1 MFKLRCLSISGIRLL
16 SIFTFLLFVTTNKC
30 YAWDVP
36 SQVFLCPGAP
46 SVDISVDFPGSYS
59 NVYEWFSDKD
69 CQAKIG
75 EGITY
80 TASASYDQK
89 SIYVR
94 RKGNNSDVREVKV
107 GKLDWVDITQIK
119 QGNDGYLCKGG
130 SVELT
135 PVVAYNGR
143 INNNSFNNND
153 ANTGTLAYEWSYD
166 GSRVGRTEK
175 YNAEKSGTYT
185 FKFSANG
192 CQVEKTVVVAAKKE
206 LLRLTGADQICNG
219 GSLVIEVGGMD
230 TYKWAGTVTPV
241 EGNKKVKISTPGDY
255 KVVGSTNIGGCK
267 DSLSFTIEE
276 KEALGVKIDG
286 IYALCPGSTSTTL
299 TALVEGV
306 PNETLTFEWT
316 DEYGNTKSNKANIT
330 IEETGTY
337 NVVVSDGNCNG
348 GNTTT
353 ILNVNNV
360 GTISV
365 QPEDVIICAGYAKTV
380 TARGDNLVMFKWFDS
395 LGNEVNGK
403 TQDQVELK
411 KEGNYSVKGYTK
423 EGCPSKIQEFPARV
437 VDNPGLIVPDLKP
450 CVGDEPE
457 LRAQFADSLNFQWV
471 APTPN
476 EYLNSKEKTIK
487 ISKDG
492 TYKARVT
499 DLTTKCQTNA
509 ETTIKFLDLPEIT
522 GPDKA
527 EICEGGSTSLSFTTV
542 KNGILTGNPK
552 TYKWKNDKDDKIL
565 SADSFLVVSEP
576 GKYYFSADNA
586 YGCTTTKE
594 VTVTTKPKPRVTI
607 TKDKDYLCGE
617 GEKATFSASGT
628 DISSYKWIYGNSQQF
643 AKPDF
648 PVSSAGTYRLQV
660 TGNNGCVFDTVV
672 SIETKSKVKIDT
684 VIPNFCKGESGK
696 IIVTS
701 SKESDYEWSDGTK
714 SNTLEVTE
722 SGNYTVKVTDHE
734 FHCSQNVTVPV
745 VVHENPTISLDP
757 GKISFCKGKSVTLTV
772 RVTNPAIGKYTI
784 AWDNSTSTSSS
795 ILVNKAGTY
804 QVTVTDSKFQCKA
817 TATAEVTEKALP
829 VVALTSDPDTVCKGE
844 SVTLTATGADSY
856 TWERNGVKLNTQK
869 ATYSENPQITLEFTI
884 VGKDNTTGCES
895 EPVSKTV
902 VVTNPF
908 TINIAGEPS
917 ICEGQVFEAL
927 TASGADRFEWY
938 DGENKVALTANYT
951 PTKAGK
957 FTVKG
962 FKSNNICEASKE
974 IETKIESYLQIEA
987 PKDTFFCDGET
998 ITVEANGANS
1008 YEWTVP
1014 SGNIQNA
1021 QNLTISESGKY
1032 KVTGISRTG
1041 CKSLPVDFNVEKKE
1055 IPTVTIEGKDVMCS
1069 GKNSTMK
1076 AVGNGGSTPYTY
1088 KWSGEMEFSTDNL
1101 IDIEQGGTYKVIV
1114 KDKFGCSADASKT
1127 VTVASP
1133 KVSIEGKDQFCTDS
1147 TLTLTAKGDAK
1158 KYFWNFSTENKT
1170 TFTTGEPG
1178 TITLVGEDENGC
1190 MATATL
1196 NVSKRA
1202 IPVLSGDKVMYYCE
1216 NSSTKLSV
1224 TLDSIASGYEW
1235 DSNGKTTDN
1244 TIVANTEK
1252 IYTVVGYDKWNC
1264 PSRPFTIDV
1273 KETKIPVVSITG
1285 DGTVCKYG
1293 DPITLTVNIEGNYNE
1308 INWSTNETTEQIS
1321 VKEGGKY
1328 TVTAQVGECVS
1339 KPASKDVELI
1349 ENAQIKIE
1357 GPEQMC
1363 TDSTIELK
1371 GVVVKGKTV
1380 SFYWDEEATSSD
1392 SKKISEGGLYRIKAV
1407 DSYGCISRDSF
1418 NVNKRAIPELKVK
1431 DTTYYCEHSSI
1442 DLVANMDSVA
1452 KGYVW
1457 NNASLTNKNTYNV
1470 NSEQTVKVIG
1480 YDMWNCP
1487 SKPRDMVVKETKVP
1501 VIVIEGDTTACLY
1514 GDSIVLSVAV
1524 KEGNPEDIIWNN
1536 GKRGKT
1542 INVKDGEFSAYAT
1555 VSVCKSLEVSHKVD
1569 LITNAK
1575 IDIKGVDEICTD
1587 SFAVL
1592 TASST
1597 EHLNYVWEGHTTNK
1611 DTVNVRQTGTYRV
1624 EGTDKYG
1631 CKSKA
1636 EKTVNQRDIPQL
1648 TITPTAAFCENDS
1661 IKLVATL
1668 NREACYYVW
1677 DKGALQPKNYKYANQ
1692 VRDYT
1697 VMAYDNI
1704 MCPSNTATVAVTET
1718 KIPVVKIEGPTYV
1731 CQNGDP
1737 ITLTAQVEGAHNRY
1751 EWNTQETTESISVQ
1765 YGGQYIAKAFVGVCS
1780 SEPDTFDVE
1789 YKLIP
1794 KLSIK
1799 EGAKTTYCDLLSVTL
1814 HAESPTAV
1822 SYRWEPEGVATP
1834 ENEVNTEGFHT
1845 VFVED
1850 KFGCKNQDSIETE
1863 VIYGPEINIK
1873 GDTTLCEFSITE
1885 IQLDCPDCVSQTW
1898 STGEKTTSIT
1908 VYESGYYQVEGIGP
1922 NGCPSRAEHHLNV
1935 TPAPSLEIEGET
1947 EITSNDSTTLTA
1959 IAEGSEPFRFYWTPT
1974 HEMSQ
1979 SIIVHSEDIDQWQNY
1994 TAMVYD
2000 KNNCYN
2006 FQTVLVSKH
2015 SVKLNGKKNF
2025 CEGDSTVITAVGEG
2039 VTGFVWSTG
2048 ETTPSITI
2056 KDAGLYSI
2064 ISTHENGLIDTLK
2077 FEIIVHPLPEVNIE
2091 GDLSFCRGD
2100 STFLIAEGDAK
2111 SYIWDNGV
2119 QSDTIIVREEGEY
2132 AVSAISKYGCISR
2145 DSVNVIVYELPD
2157 VQIAGPDT
2165 VLEESSIILK
2175 AEGAISYHW
2184 EKPDTIS
2191 ETIEVFE
2198 GGRYKTIGTDEHN
2211 CRNIAIHDVRT
2222 IPIPHPLINDTTN
2235 GHAIACIDD
2244 KVALIASGAETYL
2257 WDTGETNDT
2266 IYVTES
2272 RIYTVTGCL
2281 SNGQCRENH
2290 YSVEFSPHPKM
2301 MKIEGTT
2308 KICADS
2314 FSVLTAYSFN
2324 DTLISHFVWST
2335 GEETQSVKVSDTSEY
2350 SVSAVSKYGCLSDTI
2365 SVSLSYYPY
2374 PEPFITG
2381 ITEVCKDSETRL
2393 KANGGERYLWIET
2406 GEDAEF
2412 ISVSTPGKQMLRA
2425 WNEFGCAADTFIYV
2439 EDKGVPVISIRGKE
2453 GVCEGYSTTLT
2464 AEGIQFKE
2472 NYYLWNTGDTTSSI
2486 VVDKA
2491 GDYNVVITNRS
2502 GCVATDTIQFVVYPN
2517 PVIEIDGSDFVCID
2531 DSTLLKS
2538 KQISGN
2544 KIDKYSWN
2552 TGETD
2557 SVEYVR
2563 TAGEYTLQV
2572 IDIHECYSNI
2582 ATHETQMRVPN
2593 PIAVTGDFDICDE
2606 QKDTA
2611 IVKAYSVGAAF
2622 YSWLQ
2627 NSDTLVYGNPEF
2639 SANRKGMYRVVST
2652 DSFGCRSY
2660 KDVEIIGH
2668 NAPLVKITGAEIPVC
2683 GPETAELSS
2692 ASESDVIKFLWN
2704 TGEIT
2709 AEIISDH
2716 SGDFWLRGTDIYGC
2730 IATDTVH
2737 LILNDIPDMK
2747 IEGKLGF
2754 CPNDETDIKVVGAE
2768 NYIWSNGSIGE
2779 HTSFHAAGDYSVKG
2793 TDKYGCVKEINFH
2806 VNEYFVPEVMLVESP
2821 TKISRID
2828 PTVNFSAVSFDDLS
2842 NAYFI
2847 WSMGDDET
2855 VEEKSFDYAFDIS
2868 KQRWFKVVMAVHTTD
2883 GCTYNREVV
2892 LPVDLY
2898 IPNTITPN
2906 GDGINDVFMKGFEV
2920 EIFDRHGERLFYG
2933 HDGWNGHLKDDSI
2946 VADTYYYV
2954 LTDITG
2960 DIYRGYITV
2969 KK

>member
-1 MFKLRCLSISGIRLL
+1 M
-16 SIFTFLLFVTTNKC
+16 
-30 YAWDVP
+30 AWEVP
-36 SQVFLCPGAP
+36 NEVFLCQNST
-46 SVDISVDFPGSYS
+46 SVDINISSPGLSTS
-59 NVYEWFSDKD
+59 VYEWFSDED
-69 CQAKIG
+69 CKTKIG
-75 EGITY
+75 EGTTY
-80 TASASYDQK
+80 TASATYEQK

-94 RKGNNSDVREVKV
+94 RKGTNNDVREVKV
-107 GKLDWVDITQIK
+107 GKLDWVGINQIK
-119 QGNDGYLCKGG
+119 QGNEGCLCKGG

-135 PVVAYNGR
+135 PFVGYSGR
-143 INNNSFNNND
+143 INNESFNQD
-153 ANTGTLAYEWSYD
+153 ANTETLAYEWIYD
-166 GSRVGRTEK
+166 GARVGRTEK
-175 YNAEKSGTYT
+175 YNAEQPGTYT
-185 FKFSANG
+185 LKFSTNG
-192 CQVEKTVVVAAKKE
+192 CQVEQTVVVAAKKE
-206 LLRLTGADQICNG
+206 LLRLTGADQLCNG

-230 TYKWAGTVTPV
+230 TYQWTGAVAPI
-241 EGNKKVKISTPGDY
+241 EGNKKVKISTPGEY
-255 KVVGSTNIGGCK
+255 KVVGSSNIGGCK
-267 DSLSFTIEE
+267 DSLSFTIKE
-276 KEALGVKIDG
+276 KEALDVKIDG

-306 PNETLTFEWT
+306 PNETLRFEWT
-316 DEYGNTKSNKANIT
+316 DGYGNTMSNNANIT
-330 IEETGTY
+330 IEEIGTY

-353 ILNVNNV
+353 VLNVNNV
-360 GTISV
+360 GAISV

-380 TARGDNLVMFKWFDS
+380 TARGDNLVKFKWFDS

-411 KEGNYSVKGYTK
+411 KEGNYSVIGYTK
-423 EGCPSKIQEFPARV
+423 EGCPSERMQFPTRV
-437 VDNPGLIVPDLKP
+437 VDNPSLIVPDLKP

-457 LRAQFADSLNFQWV
+457 LMAQFADSLNFQWV
-471 APTPN
+471 VPTPN
-476 EYLNSKEKTIK
+476 EYLNSREKTIK

-499 DLTTKCQTNA
+499 DLTTRCQTNA
-509 ETTIKFLDLPEIT
+509 ETTIKFLGLPEIT

-542 KNGILTGNPK
+542 KNGKLTGTLKSYIWTDSNGVK
-552 TYKWKNDKDDKIL
+552 L

-594 VTVTTKPKPRVTI
+594 VTVTTKPKPKVAI

-628 DISSYKWIYGNSQQF
+628 DISSYKWTYGNNQQF
-643 AKPDF
+643 TKPDF
-648 PVSSAGTYRLQV
+648 PVSTAGPYKLQV
-660 TGNNGCVFDTVV
+660 TGKNGCVFDTVV

-684 VIPNFCKGESGK
+684 IIPDFCKGESGK
-696 IIVTS
+696 IIVKS

-714 SNTLEVTE
+714 SDTIEVTE
-722 SGNYTVKVTDHE
+722 SGDYTVKVTDRE

-757 GKISFCKGKSVTLTV
+757 VETSFCKGKSATLSV
-772 RVTNPAIGKYTI
+772 SVTNPVLGKYSI
-784 AWDNSTSTSSS
+784 SWDNSSSTSSS
-795 ILVNKAGTY
+795 LTVDKAGTY
-804 QVTVTDSKFQCKA
+804 QVTVTDNEYHCKS
-817 TATAEVTEKALP
+817 TASAEVVEKALP
-829 VVALTSDPDTVCKGE
+829 VVDLKSDQDTVCKGDE
-844 SVTLTATGADSY
+844 VTLTASGADSY
-856 TWERNGVKLNTQK
+856 TWKRNGENLNTQK
-869 ATYSENPQITLEFTI
+869 ATYSENPQDTSEFTI
-884 VGKDNTTGCES
+884 VGKDNNTGCES
-895 EPVSKTV
+895 EPVSKEV
-902 VVTNPF
+902 VVSNPF
-908 TINIAGEPS
+908 TISIEGEPN
-917 ICEGQVFEAL
+917 ICEGQEFEAM

-938 DGENKVALTANYT
+938 DGENKVGLTAEYT

-962 FKSNNICEASKE
+962 FKTNNICEVSKE
-974 IETKIESYLQIEA
+974 IETRIESYLQIET
-987 PKDTFFCDGET
+987 PKDTFFCDGEE
-998 ITVEANGANS
+998 ITVEANGADS
-1008 YEWTVP
+1008 YEWTIP
-1014 SGNIQNA
+1014 SGSIQKK

-1055 IPTVTIEGKDVMCS
+1055 IPTVTIEGKAVMCS

-1076 AVGNGGSTPYTY
+1076 AVGNGGSEPYTY
-1088 KWSGEMEFSTDNL
+1088 NWTGEMEFSAANS

-1114 KDKFGCSADASKT
+1114 KDKFGCTADASKT

-1158 KYFWNFSTENKT
+1158 KYFWNSSTENKA

-1178 TITLVGEDENGC
+1178 TVSLVGEDENGC
-1190 MATATL
+1190 LATAIL

-1202 IPVLSGDKVMYYCE
+1202 IPVLE
-1216 NSSTKLSV
+1216 
-1224 TLDSIASGYEW
+1224 
-1235 DSNGKTTDN
+1235 
-1244 TIVANTEK
+1244 
-1252 IYTVVGYDKWNC
+1252 
-1264 PSRPFTIDV
+1264 
-1273 KETKIPVVSITG
+1273 
-1285 DGTVCKYG
+1285 
-1293 DPITLTVNIEGNYNE
+1293 
-1308 INWSTNETTEQIS
+1308 
-1321 VKEGGKY
+1321 
-1328 TVTAQVGECVS
+1328 
-1339 KPASKDVELI
+1339 
-1349 ENAQIKIE
+1349 
-1357 GPEQMC
+1357 
-1363 TDSTIELK
+1363 
-1371 GVVVKGKTV
+1371 
-1380 SFYWDEEATSSD
+1380 
-1392 SKKISEGGLYRIKAV
+1392 
-1407 DSYGCISRDSF
+1407 
-1418 NVNKRAIPELKVK
+1418 VK

-1457 NNASLTNKNTYNV
+1457 NNASLVQKNTYNV
-1470 NSEQTVKVIG
+1470 NTEQTVKVIG
-1480 YDMWNCP
+1480 YDTWNCP
-1487 SKPRDMVVKETKVP
+1487 SKPRDMIVKETKVP
-1501 VIVIEGDTTACLY
+1501 DIVIEGDTTACLY
-1514 GDSIVLSVAV
+1514 GDSIVLNVAV

-1536 GKRGKT
+1536 GKRGKS
-1542 INVKDGEFSAYAT
+1542 IKVKDGKYTAYAT

-1597 EHLNYVWEGHTTNK
+1597 EKLDYVWEDHTTNK
-1611 DTVNVRQTGTYRV
+1611 DTIIVKQTGTYRV

-1636 EKTVNQRDIPQL
+1636 EKNVNQRDIPQL
-1648 TITPTAAFCENDS
+1648 SIAPTAAYCENDS

-1668 NREACYYVW
+1668 NREASYYVW

-1704 MCPSNTATVAVTET
+1704 MCPSNTSTVAVAET

-1737 ITLTAQVEGAHNRY
+1737 ITLTAQVEGAHDRY

-1794 KLSIK
+1794 KLSIM

-1873 GDTTLCEFSITE
+1873 GDTTLCEFSISE

-1908 VYESGYYQVEGIGP
+1908 VYESGFYQVEGIGP

-1959 IAEGSEPFRFYWTPT
+1959 IAEGAEPFRFYWTPT

-1979 SIIVHSEDIDQWQNY
+1979 SITVHSDDIDQWQNY

-2006 FQTVLVSKH
+2006 FQTVLVTKH

-2077 FEIIVHPLPEVNIE
+2077 FEIIVHPLSEVNIV
-2091 GDLSFCRGD
+2091 GNLSFCRGD
-2100 STFLIAEGDAK
+2100 STFLIAEGNAQN
-2111 SYIWDNGV
+2111 YIWDNGV
-2119 QSDTIIVREEGEY
+2119 LSDTIIVREEGKY
-2132 AVSAISKYGCISR
+2132 AVSAISTYGCVSR
-2145 DSVNVIVYELPD
+2145 DSVNVVVFELPD
-2157 VQIAGPDT
+2157 VQIVGPDT

-2191 ETIEVFE
+2191 ETIEVYE

-2290 YSVEFSPHPKM
+2290 YSVEFSPHPRM
-2301 MKIEGTT
+2301 MKIEGAT

-2335 GEETQSVKVSDTSEY
+2335 GEETQSVKVRDTSEY
-2350 SVSAVSKYGCLSDTI
+2350 SVSAVSKYGCLSDTM
-2365 SVSLSYYPY
+2365 SVSLTYYPY

-2381 ITEVCKDSETRL
+2381 IPEVCKDSETRL
-2393 KANGGERYLWIET
+2393 KANGGERYLWVET
-2406 GEDAEF
+2406 GEETEF
-2412 ISVSTPGKQMLRA
+2412 ISVSTPGKQVLRA
-2425 WNEFGCAADTFIYV
+2425 WNEFGCSADSFIYV
-2439 EDKGVPVISIRGKE
+2439 EDRGEPVISIRGKK
-2453 GVCEGYSTTLT
+2453 GVCEGYNTTIS

-2491 GDYNVVITNRS
+2491 GEYNVVVTNRS
-2502 GCVATDTIQFVVYPN
+2502 GCVATDTLQFVIYPN

-2557 SVEYVR
+2557 SVEYVNA
-2563 TAGEYTLQV
+2563 TGEYTLQV

-2582 ATHETQMRVPN
+2582 ATHETKMRVPN
-2593 PIAVTGDFDICDE
+2593 PIAVTGDFDICNE

-2611 IVKAYSVGAAF
+2611 TVKAYSVGAAF
-2622 YSWLQ
+2622 YSWVQ
-2627 NSDTLVYGNPEF
+2627 NTDTLLYGNPEF
-2639 SANRKGMYRVVST
+2639 SVNRKGMYRVVST

-2683 GPETAELSS
+2683 GPETAELRS
-2692 ASESDVIKFLWN
+2692 ASESDVVKFLWN
-2704 TGEIT
+2704 TGETT
-2709 AEIISDH
+2709 AEITSDH
-2716 SGDFWLRGTDIYGC
+2716 SGDFWMRGTDIYGC

-2737 LILNDIPDMK
+2737 LILNDIPGMK
-2747 IEGKLGF
+2747 IEGDLGL

-2768 NYIWSNGSIGE
+2768 TYIWSNGSTGE
-2779 HTSFHAAGDYSVKG
+2779 HTSFHEAGDYSVKG
-2793 TDKYGCVKEINFH
+2793 TDKYGCEKEIIFH
-2806 VNEYFVPEVMLVESP
+2806 VKEYFVPEVMLVESP

-2842 NAYFI
+2842 NTYFI

-2855 VEEKSFDYAFDIS
+2855 VEERSFDYTFDIA

-2933 HDGWNGHLKDDSI
+2933 HDGWDGHLKDGSI